1 MGSTPRGPHLTV
13 PVSARDHIQGAD
25 NATVTLVEYGDYQCP
40 FCGRAYPLVKAI
52 QKKMG
57 AKLRFVFRNFPLNN
71 IHPNAEDAAETAESA
86 AVDGKFW
93 EMHDV
98 IFENQGELEID
109 NLLVYA
115 KRLKLNVKRVES
127 ELESHAQ
134 RPRVKE
140 DFESGIRSGVNGT
153 PTFFINGVRFDGN
166 WESSELL
173 EALEAAAK

>member
-13 PVSARDHIQGAD
+13 PVSGRDHIQGAPD
-25 NATVTLVEYGDYQCP
+25 APVTLVEYGDYQCP
-40 FCGRAYPLVKAI
+40 FCGRAYPIVKAL
-52 QKKMG
+52 QKKLG
-57 AKLRFVFRNFPLNN
+57 AKLKFVFRNFPLNN
-71 IHPNAEDAAETAESA
+71 IHPCAEDAAETAESA
-86 AVDGKFW
+86 AIEGKFW
-93 EMHDV
+93 EMHDM

-127 ELESHAQ
+127 ELETHAQ
-134 RPRVKE
+134 RRRVKE

-153 PTFFINGVRFDGN
+153 PTFFVNGVRFDGN
-166 WESSELL
+166 WEGSELL

>member
-13 PVSARDHIQGAD
+13 PVGARDHTQGAPD
-25 NATVTLVEYGDYQCP
+25 APVTLVEYGDYQCP
-40 FCGRAYPLVKAI
+40 FCGRAYPIVKSL
-52 QKKMG
+52 QKRMG

-71 IHPNAEDAAETAESA
+71 IHPSAEDAAETAESA
-86 AVDGKFW
+86 ATEGKFW
-93 EMHDV
+93 EMHDM

-140 DFESGIRSGVNGT
+140 DFKSGIRSGVNGT

-173 EALEAAAK
+173 EALEAAAQ

>member
-13 PVSARDHIQGAD
+13 PVNARDHIQGAD
-25 NATVTLVEYGDYQCP
+25 DAPVTLVEYGDYQCP

-52 QKKMG
+52 QKRMG

-71 IHPNAEDAAETAESA
+71 IHPSAEDAAETAESA
-86 AVDGKFW
+86 AIEGKFW
-93 EMHDV
+93 EMHDM

-127 ELESHAQ
+127 ELETHAQ
-134 RPRVKE
+134 QPRVKE
-140 DFESGIRSGVNGT
+140 DFASGIRSGVNGT